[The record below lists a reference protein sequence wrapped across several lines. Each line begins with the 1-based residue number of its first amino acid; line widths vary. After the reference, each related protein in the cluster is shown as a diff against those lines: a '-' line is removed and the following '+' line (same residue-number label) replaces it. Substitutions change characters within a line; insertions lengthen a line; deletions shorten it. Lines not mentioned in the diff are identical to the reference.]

1 MGEEARKSSRPIG
14 GIYHLGQV
22 ITSGGMLTTHTAYNR
37 NTNDVI
43 GLLVIELR
51 PEMDIQV
58 VQQLLQPLEKRR
70 SLHSPHVIGVYDWG
84 IDGTRA
90 FIATD
95 PPRGITLRHVLDN
108 ENIDVPR
115 ALDLSC
121 QISQGLKVM
130 HEQGIAGVDL
140 RPQLITVDSLTIT
153 DRVQLDDVG
162 IRSLLSGLG
171 YISSQ
176 RIDDIGF
183 LDPRYSPPEYIIGGV
198 PVGPWSDVYQLG
210 LLLFEMVTGRLPFV
224 GKNAAETG
232 VLQSTGSIPRMA
244 QYKHDTPPA
253 LQNVLECAMAKNPSA
268 RFANAASMLAS
279 LESIQLPRRSR
290 SGEWRKVGHSPN
302 DSDEGHAAVGVT
314 GEMLQGDNDIAL
326 SATLIGGSPSVSIVP
341 LVPLVPA
348 VQGDPAR
355 TQPETAQ
362 VYAFLCCEKDGVE
375 IQRFAIV
382 KKNVIVGRTDPKR
395 GLSPDIDLTA
405 IDQKM
410 TVSRQHARIRYEET
424 FFYIEDLKS
433 RNKTRL
439 GELTLAPLKPEL
451 LQHGDVIHCGSV
463 RLVFKVPGMKDT
475 PVFKI

>member
-1 MGEEARKSSRPIG
+1 MGEEARKSSRLIG

-22 ITSGGMLTTHTAYNR
+22 ITSGGMLTTYTAYNR

-43 GLLVIELR
+43 GLLVIELP
-51 PEMDIQV
+51 PEMDTQV
-58 VQQLLQPLEKRR
+58 VQHLLQPLEKRR

-84 IDGTRA
+84 IDGNRA
-90 FIATD
+90 YIATD

-115 ALDLSC
+115 ALDLLR
-121 QISQGLKVM
+121 QMAQGLKVM

-140 RPQLITVDSLTIT
+140 RPQLITVDSVTVT

-162 IRSLLSGLG
+162 IRSLLNGLG

-176 RIDDIGF
+176 RVDDIGF
-183 LDPRYSPPEYIIGGV
+183 LDPRYSPPEYIIGGNHI
-198 PVGPWSDVYQLG
+198 GPWSDVYQLG
-210 LLLFEMVTGRLPFV
+210 LLLFEMITGRLPFV

-268 RFANAASMLAS
+268 RFANATSMLAS
-279 LESIQLPRRSR
+279 LESIQLPRRSG
-290 SGEWRKVGHSPN
+290 SEEWRMVGNSPTS
-302 DSDEGHAAVGVT
+302 SDEGHAAVGVT
-314 GEMLQGDNDIAL
+314 GEMQRVDNDVAL
-326 SATLIGGSPSVSIVP
+326 SATLIGSSSSVSAVP
-341 LVPLVPA
+341 VPA
-348 VQGDPAR
+348 VQGDTAR
-355 TQPETAQ
+355 TQPETMP

-375 IQRFAIV
+375 TQRFAIA
-382 KKNVIVGRTDPKR
+382 KKNVIVGRMDPKR

-405 IDQKM
+405 LDQKM
-410 TVSRQHARIRYEET
+410 TVSRQHVRIRYEET

-439 GELTLAPLKPEL
+439 GELTLVPLKPEL
-451 LQHGDVIHCGSV
+451 LQHGDVVHCGSV
-463 RLVFKVPGMKDT
+463 RLVFKVPGMRDT
-475 PVFKI
+475 PLFKI